1 MDWEYL
7 LKPEVQGFID
17 LHEVDDVKAL
27 ALKKAPDMNWPY
39 PLVLDQIKTRQK
51 AKTKSPDLYD
61 TDGFIFPP
69 HDLYEQASSQACAT
83 YKASLVGG
91 GSFVDLTSGAGADSL
106 AFAKRYTVGLCTDVD
121 PVASAILKH
130 NASIMAGNL
139 IVLNVD
145 CADFLEACEV
155 MDFAFI
161 DPKRRENGRKGLY
174 DLTSCAPN
182 ILDLLP
188 LLKRKVKKVMVKT
201 SPFLDIEKGIEQLEA
216 VNEVHV
222 VQWRGECKEV
232 LYLLDFEE
240 SQDHDIGSDDV
251 EIIAVDLDDLG
262 QANYKFQYTLS
273 DEKNVDIE
281 CAMPMK
287 YIFEP
292 GPAFQKAGGYKMMAV
307 QYRVKKIHPHS
318 HIYTAD
324 TECENFPGKAYMV
337 DGVYA
342 VKAKGLPVKKAD
354 LAVRNFPSSVDA
366 LRRKLKVTDGGEHRI
381 YATTLCDGQKRLI
394 LCRKHEF

>member
-17 LHEVDDVKAL
+17 LHEADDVKAL
-27 ALKKAPDMNWPY
+27 ALKKAPDVNWPY

-121 PVASAILKH
+121 PVASSILKH
-130 NASIMAGNL
+130 NASVMAGNL

-145 CADFLEACEV
+145 CADFLEGCEIL
-155 MDFAFI
+155 DFAFI
-161 DPKRRENGRKGLY
+161 DPKRRENGRKGLF
-174 DLTSCAPN
+174 DLASCAPN

-188 LLKRKVKKVMVKT
+188 LLKRKVKKVMMKT
-201 SPFLDIEKGIEQLEA
+201 SPFLDIEKGIEQLGA
-216 VNEVHV
+216 VTQVHV

-232 LYLLDFEE
+232 LYILDFEAGHGDE
-240 SQDHDIGSDDV
+240 FGSNDV
-251 EIIAVDLDDLG
+251 EIVAVNLDDHG
-262 QANYKFQYTLS
+262 HPVHRFSYHLS
-273 DEKNVDIE
+273 EEKNTDIE
-281 CAMPMK
+281 CAMPMG
-287 YIFEP
+287 YIYEP

-307 QYRVKKIHPHS
+307 QYGVKKIHPNS
-318 HIYTAD
+318 HIYTS
-324 TECENFPGKAYMV
+324 EKPCENFPGK
-337 DGVYA
+337 VYRVEDVLA
-342 VKAKGLPVKKAD
+342 VKAKNLPVKKAD
-354 LAVRNFPSSVDA
+354 LVVRNFPSSVDA
-366 LRRKLKVTDGGEHRI
+366 LRRKLKLKDGGVHRI
-381 YATTLCDGQKRLI
+381 FATTIADGQKKLI
-394 LCRKHEF
+394 LCAKD